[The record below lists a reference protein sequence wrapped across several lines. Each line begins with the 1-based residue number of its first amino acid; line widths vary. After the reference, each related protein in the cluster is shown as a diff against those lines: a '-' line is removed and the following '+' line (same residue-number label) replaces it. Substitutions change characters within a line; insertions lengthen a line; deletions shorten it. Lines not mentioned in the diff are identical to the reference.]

1 MGGTDP
7 TKRYMPPVLPESLI
21 GDLLYGKVY
30 LVADAR
36 LEIRQHGAQPRHLR
50 QHSFIELNDDKLVF

>member
-36 LEIRQHGAQPRHLR
+36 LESANMA
-50 QHSFIELNDDKLVF
+50 LNLGTSGSTASLS